1 MGNVDIEIYMN
12 NFKGFFKKNPDQLQ
26 VLIGNIESDYFFSE
40 IRKLAEKNLSEEKEL
55 APTRTQMIE
64 LLVQL
69 NTGKDRKE
77 ITKAAKPFIYH
88 HMGKISMN

>member
-55 APTRTQMIE
+55 APTRTQMID
-64 LLVQL
+64 LLVEM
-69 NTGKDRKE
+69 NTDKNKKQ
-77 ITKAAKPFIYH
+77 ITAAVTPFMEH
-88 HMGKISMN
+88 HMGIISLN